1 MRSALPGN
9 SFRPELINTASQ
21 HGYARR
27 SLQNA
32 TAILHQMV
40 EQCFTPRRM
49 TRDAYIQYLMMNRP
63 LASIEPAL
71 EAARIHRVLPDWDM
85 RQRRFVLASDMDA
98 MGIPFVETRALA
110 ISDDIGTLL
119 GWSYVLEG
127 SRLGARFI
135 LKGIEAT
142 RDRELIG
149 ATRFLCHGAGMDLW
163 TTFTAALS
171 RIDNDPLRDR
181 KRFRGGHCGVRP
193 LQGRCGEFSTCSS
206 FPIVSAKWAQ
216 SNVVCYKAI
225 ILVLPMAV
233 GGDTDV

>member
-1 MRSALPGN
+1 MRSALQGVSSRPG
-9 SFRPELINTASQ
+9 PINTAPQ

-71 EAARIHRVLPDWDM
+71 EAGRVHRVLPDWDM
-85 RQRRFVLASDMDA
+85 RHRRFFLASDMDA
-98 MGIPFVETRALA
+98 MGIPAGETRVIA

-135 LKGIEAT
+135 LKGLEST
-142 RDRELIG
+142 RDQELIG
-149 ATRFLCHGAGMDLW
+149 ATRFLRHGAGMNLW
-163 TTFTAALS
+163 TTFTVALS
-171 RIDNDPLRDR
+171 RIDNDPLAIESACEAARAA
-181 KRFRGGHCGVRP
+181 
-193 LQGRCGEFSTCSS
+193 FSYFKTVTESS
-206 FPIVSAKWAQ
+206 QPSIRA
-216 SNVVCYKAI
+216 
-225 ILVLPMAV
+225 
-233 GGDTDV
+233 